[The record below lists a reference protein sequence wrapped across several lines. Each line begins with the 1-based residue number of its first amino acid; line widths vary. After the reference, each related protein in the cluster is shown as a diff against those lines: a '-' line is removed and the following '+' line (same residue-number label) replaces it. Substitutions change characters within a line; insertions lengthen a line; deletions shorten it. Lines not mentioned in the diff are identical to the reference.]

1 MQGDEI
7 SFIIIKSDVTMDVE
21 IAIYIVEPGL
31 LVVFANWVIVWFC
44 VPSAYIM
51 QAYLLE
57 LLSDRVHLVSQGEA
71 VQSCPLPVSVQVG
84 QVKPDTEAV
93 ACVYLVNLLVY
104 FV

>member
-1 MQGDEI
+1 MHGVEI
-7 SFIIIKSDVTMDVE
+7 SLGLIKTNVTMNVE

-57 LLSDRVHLVSQGEA
+57 LLSDRVH
-71 VQSCPLPVSVQVG
+71 
-84 QVKPDTEAV
+84 
-93 ACVYLVNLLVY
+93 
-104 FV
+104 